1 MIYTASILT
10 PANTLEANAKQTE
23 IKITNGVITQVM
35 ILFPTGTAGL
45 VNVQFFMGGHQFVP
59 STEGQ
64 VIKADGVLI
73 TSPEFIE
80 VNDAPRIIT
89 VKTWNLDDTYDH
101 TIEVLITQLEK
112 QAIPTLALA
121 EGIVKSLKN
130 LFLRER
136 NKKLEE
142 N

>member
-10 PANTLEANAKQTE
+10 PKNTAEADAKITE

-35 ILFPTGTAGL
+35 IIFPTGCAGL
-45 VNVQFFMGGHQFVP
+45 VNIQFFMGGHQFVP

-73 TSPEFIE
+73 TSPEFLVIT
-80 VNDAPRIIT
+80 DAPRIIT
-89 VKTWNLDDTYDH
+89 VKTWNDDDTFPH
-101 TIEVLITQLEK
+101 TLEVLITQLDPIALP
-112 QAIPTLALA
+112 QLALA
-121 EGIVKSLKN
+121 EGIVRSLKN

-136 NKKLEE
+136 KEK
-142 N
+142 